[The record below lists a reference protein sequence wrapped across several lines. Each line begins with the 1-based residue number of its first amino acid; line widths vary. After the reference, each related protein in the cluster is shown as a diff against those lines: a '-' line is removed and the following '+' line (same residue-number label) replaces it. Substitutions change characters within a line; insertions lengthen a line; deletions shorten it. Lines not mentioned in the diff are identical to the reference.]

1 MCNAFSC
8 LVTKDKVYWKV
19 GVDSHDALEKEF
31 NLNPPKTDKYREDD
45 TEIFARV
52 EIVPNNGEKYPYLYP
67 ELDWKFKLDEDIKP
81 IWFTNKQEKM
91 ALEAHKQWK
100 DIIYQFNY
108 KETRNPFN
116 PLNVR
121 KHKPTKSDLL
131 LLKEWDSVG
140 DSVRDSVWDSVWDS
154 VGVSVWASVGASVGD
169 SVGVS
174 VGSLFPNI
182 KVWKYCKQSDKY
194 PYQPCVDLWQ
204 HGLIPSFDG
213 KVWRLHSGKNADIVF
228 EISKEELQK
237 LK

>member
-140 DSVRDSVWDSVWDS
+140 DSV
-154 VGVSVWASVGASVGD
+154 GA
-169 SVGVS
+169 S